1 MALLDQLII
10 LVVFWEELMVRRL
23 SNLSWIMQLVSVEI
37 FHQRAGV
44 LVKKFP
50 SVNTIVCFPL
60 TGWGDLTFQFSV
72 TCLTSAK
79 VLFPQIASVS
89 FWLPFLTS
97 LHGAVLPGS
106 QDKFPRRKVW
116 YRFFGGRWAW
126 VQMLVHDQLRE
137 DFDSLT
143 SLNFGLR
150 YDIYQSSVFSG
161 YIYQCTPP
169 THVCTW

>member
-1 MALLDQLII
+1 
-10 LVVFWEELMVRRL
+10 
-23 SNLSWIMQLVSVEI
+23 MQLVSVEM

-44 LVKKFP
+44 LIKQFP

-60 TGWGDLTFQFSV
+60 TGWNLTFQFSM
-72 TCLTSAK
+72 TCLASAK
-79 VLFPQIASVS
+79 VLFPQIASGS
-89 FWLPFLTS
+89 CWFPFLTS

-126 VQMLVHDQLRE
+126 VQTLVHDQLRE

-161 YIYQCTPP
+161 YVYQCTH
-169 THVCTW
+169 TCLHMIGC